1 MLDYRLD
8 SLDSDRAENSIMQ
21 TITIA
26 VSAILIASGL
36 VTAPGLIN
44 NARDGNTR
52 NDLANVAYTQS
63 YIQSDTGK
71 YAASLAELKT
81 FKSIK
86 LTLSDDQQHMFRTSN
101 KSFAMFIRS
110 KTGDVWMRSSGS
122 TESYRVS
129 HNGEWTEAPNTYPAD
144 LEYPTQMDTGPN
156 LSVSPNFTTIT
167 GVSPNNAA
175 MHAISYTTVPEGH
188 PTGTTTG
195 LKSYAVNPEQTYV
208 TSLYNVDGL
217 RTAGY
222 PRTVGLWVYVTS
234 DNLRVYDYSS
244 SNTESINSAVG
255 GNNLK
260 ANTWTY
266 VSTTKPISADKFA
279 GLFVRT
285 IDGKAVKSSD
295 AIYITGVDVRRAG

>member
-1 MLDYRLD
+1 MLYLNDLHD
-8 SLDSDRAENSIMQ
+8 DRAENSIMQ

-26 VSAILIASGL
+26 VSAILIAAGL

-44 NARDGNTR
+44 NARDSNAR
-52 NDLANVAYTQS
+52 SDLANVAYAQS
-63 YIQSDTGK
+63 YMQADTGK

-81 FKSIK
+81 FNSIK
-86 LTLSDDQQHMFRTSN
+86 LTLSGNQQHMFRTSN

-110 KTGDVWMRSSGS
+110 TTGDVWMRSSGS
-122 TESYRVS
+122 AESYRVL
-129 HNGEWTEAPNTYPAD
+129 HDGEWAEAPSTYPAD
-144 LEYPTQMDTGPN
+144 LEYPTQMDSGPN
-156 LSVSPNFTTIT
+156 LSASPNFTTIT

-175 MHAISYTTVPEGH
+175 MHTISYTTVPEGH
-188 PTGTTTG
+188 PSGTTTG

-217 RTAGY
+217 RTAAY

-234 DNLRVYDYSS
+234 DNLRVYNYSS

-285 IDGKAVKSSD
+285 IDGKAVKSGD